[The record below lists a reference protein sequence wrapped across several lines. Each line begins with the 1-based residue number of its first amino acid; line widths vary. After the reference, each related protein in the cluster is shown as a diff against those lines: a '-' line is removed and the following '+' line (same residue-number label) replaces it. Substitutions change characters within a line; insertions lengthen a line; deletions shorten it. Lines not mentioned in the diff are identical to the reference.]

1 MVASLEAETP
11 SSVRYVLDAGHTAE
25 EARRVAEEQGISRVF
40 WLSQRESRLG
50 WIGEQRRPALP
61 GLDAARDA
69 WLAAQPI
76 LLPGF
81 VADGIP
87 GHSRDIAE
95 AASLMRAVLDGED
108 CEELL
113 LQEPY
118 AGRLAPRFEL
128 LAATYDEGDPQEI
141 VKIEFD
147 VMQGDEL
154 IAENLWVKLSWLSYA
169 EHDGSL
175 RFRFSFGMES
185 YEDVAADPRRQA
197 YAAAL
202 TEALFPESA
211 VISADNRLQHF
222 LRNVLQA
229 KDLVYVERIVYFNAP
244 DGGAQFHHD
253 VERGHLGVVFAQLSG
268 RTAWLTLSTEQLL
281 DAIQDFLAQP
291 DADKAMANTIKPKK
305 TRDGLVKL
313 AADRA
318 ALAEYL
324 NRRDN
329 DPLELLINRTPA
341 FIRQLIECGHAYIL
355 DPGDIILLPQQDAAH
370 CAWHAVYCL
379 DDSPGEALSF
389 AIRHATA

>member
-1 MVASLEAETP
+1 MVASFETETS
-11 SSVRYVLDAGHTAE
+11 SSVRYVLDADHSAE
-25 EARRVAEEQGISRVF
+25 EAQRAADGQGISRVF
-40 WLSQRESRLG
+40 WLSQRESHLG
-50 WIGEQRRPALP
+50 WIGEQQRPLSP
-61 GLDAARDA
+61 GLDVARAA
-69 WLAAQPI
+69 WQAAQPI

-81 VADGIP
+81 IADDIP
-87 GHSRDIAE
+87 GHQQDIAQ
-95 AASLMRAVLDGED
+95 ATSLMQAVLDGED

-113 LQEPY
+113 QQEPY

-141 VKIEFD
+141 VKLEFD

-154 IAENLWVKLSWLSYA
+154 IAENLWIKLSWLSFA

-175 RFRFSFGMES
+175 RFRFSFGMEN
-185 YEDVAADPRRQA
+185 YEDVAADPQRQA

-211 VISADNRLQHF
+211 VISANTRLQHF
-222 LRNVLQA
+222 LREVLQA

-281 DAIQDFLAQP
+281 DAIQHFLAQP
-291 DADKAMANTIKPKK
+291 DADEGMAKTIKLKK
-305 TRDGLVKL
+305 TRGELVKL

-318 ALAEYL
+318 ALADYL
-324 NRRDN
+324 NRHDN
-329 DPLELLINRTPA
+329 DPLEQLINRTPA
-341 FIRQLIECGHAYIL
+341 FIRQLIDLGHAYIL
-355 DPGDIILLPQQDAAH
+355 NPGDVILLPQQDAAH

-389 AIRHATA
+389 AIRHAAT

>member
-1 MVASLEAETP
+1 MVASLEPETH
-11 SSVRYVLDAGHTAE
+11 SSVRYVLDAGHSAA

-50 WIGEQRRPALP
+50 WIGEQRRPVLP

-69 WLAAQPI
+69 WLAARPI

-81 VADGIP
+81 VVDGIP
-87 GHSRDIAE
+87 GHSRDIAQ

-169 EHDGSL
+169 ESL

-185 YEDVAADPRRQA
+185 YEDVAADPQRQA

-211 VISADNRLQHF
+211 VISADTRLQHF
-222 LRNVLQA
+222 LRDVLQA
-229 KDLVYVERIVYFNAP
+229 KELVYVERIVYFNAP

-281 DAIQDFLAQP
+281 DAIQNFLAQP
-291 DADKAMANTIKPKK
+291 DVDIAMANTIKLKK
-305 TRDGLVKL
+305 TRDELVKL

-329 DPLELLINRTPA
+329 DPLEQLINRTPA
-341 FIRQLIECGHAYIL
+341 FIRQLIERGHAYIL
-355 DPGDIILLPQQDAAH
+355 NPGDIILLPQQDAAH

>member
-1 MVASLEAETP
+1 MEASVEPETA
-11 SSVRYVLDAGHTAE
+11 SSVRYVLDADYTAE
-25 EARRVAEEQGISRVF
+25 EARRAAGERGISRIF

-50 WIGEQRRPALP
+50 WIGEQRRPAAP
-61 GLDAARDA
+61 ELDAARDA
-69 WLAAQPI
+69 WQAAQPI

-81 VADGIP
+81 VADDIP
-87 GHSRDIAE
+87 GHSQDIAQ
-95 AASLMRAVLDGED
+95 AATLMNAVLDGGD

-113 LQEPY
+113 QREPY

-141 VKIEFD
+141 VKLEFD
-147 VMQGDEL
+147 VMQDDEP
-154 IAENLWVKLSWLSYA
+154 IAENLWVKLSWLSFA
-169 EHDGSL
+169 EYDGSL

-185 YEDVAADPRRQA
+185 YEDVAADPQRQA

-202 TEALFPESA
+202 TEAVFPESA
-211 VISADNRLQHF
+211 VISANTRLQDF
-222 LRNVLQA
+222 LRGVLQA

-281 DAIQDFLAQP
+281 DAIQHFLAQP
-291 DADKAMANTIKPKK
+291 DAENDMAKTVKQKK
-305 TRDGLVKL
+305 TRGELVKL

-318 ALAEYL
+318 ALTEYL

-329 DPLELLINRTPA
+329 DPLEQLINRNPA
-341 FIRQLIECGHAYIL
+341 FIRHLIERGHAYIL
-355 DPGDIILLPQQDAAH
+355 NPGDIILLPQQDAEH

-379 DDSPGEALSF
+379 DDSPGEGLSF
-389 AIRHATA
+389 AIRHAAV